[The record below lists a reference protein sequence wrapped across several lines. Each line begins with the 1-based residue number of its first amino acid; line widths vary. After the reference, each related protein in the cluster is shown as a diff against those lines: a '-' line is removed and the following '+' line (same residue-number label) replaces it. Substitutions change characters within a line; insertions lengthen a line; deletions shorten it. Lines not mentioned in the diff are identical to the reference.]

1 MNLPK
6 CVAVPGVNR
15 IEPVRKPLWPSWI
28 IPVHG
33 SGAFRFVTIP
43 APPKVASIRPNGP
56 SAASTDALLT
66 LVLYEPTGSVN
77 E

>member
-1 MNLPK
+1 M
-6 CVAVPGVNR
+6 
-15 IEPVRKPLWPSWI
+15 
-28 IPVHG
+28 HG

-56 SAASTDALLT
+56 SAASTEALLT